1 MEIYKLLP
9 RAIWILWSGIWLIS
23 GINLFQGK
31 GTHAR
36 KIKDMANGKNMRG
49 FMRIQGFIMTAL
61 G

>member
-9 RAIWILWSGIWLIS
+9 LAIWILWSGIWLIS

-36 KIKDMANGKNMRG
+36 KIKDMANGKREILVKVVTTPNKKG
-49 FMRIQGFIMTAL
+49 AN
-61 G
+61 